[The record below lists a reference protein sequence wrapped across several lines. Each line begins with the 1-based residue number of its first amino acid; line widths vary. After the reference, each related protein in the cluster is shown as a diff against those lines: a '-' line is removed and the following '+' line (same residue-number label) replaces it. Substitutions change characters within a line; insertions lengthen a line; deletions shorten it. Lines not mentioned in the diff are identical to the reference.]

1 MTKPAPCI
9 KAALNKRCLK
19 AQRGDALLEALVSMV
34 LLASLGLGLSY
45 ATARALNTQ
54 RYAATHGIVL
64 AQMRHALE
72 TQGVAAL
79 CSGTQAAQLEIT
91 PTGSAAVRVTL
102 PAPDCQRDPVT
113 AAIAGDAAFPATTL
127 AGATVTRMAF
137 STPDEGDA
145 RSLLGPGSFT
155 LSQ

>member
-79 CSGTQAAQLEIT
+79 CSGTQAAERE
-91 PTGSAAVRVTL
+91 AVEALL
-102 PAPDCQRDPVT
+102 PKVR
-113 AAIAGDAAFPATTL
+113 
-127 AGATVTRMAF
+127 F
-137 STPDEGDA
+137 SRLRP
-145 RSLLGPGSFT
+145 
-155 LSQ
+155 